1 MSYFKRIALIKS
13 HQKFEPPEHTYVSD
27 LTELCYLGAQVDKDV
42 ELVTIPVSPYTRNP
56 LKTFAKSLKREKFD
70 FVGISSMTA
79 GYTSAREYANI
90 AKQAGAYVSMGGYHP
105 TALTNDVLA
114 DSNVDSVVRGEGDLT
129 FRDLILHGPSEDVPG
144 LSFKNN
150 GDMIHNADAEL
161 VTEMDTLPQPLRR
174 IRPDRYGQKGDN
186 YTIDTLYSS
195 RGCIAK
201 CTFCANDTVNKGFRP
216 RSPEHFIEELE
227 QIHDK
232 NVKKI
237 IKFWDSIFLFDAKR
251 VEQIVELMFKR
262 NLTNF
267 RIITESRSDD
277 VIRCEHLFKEM
288 RRLGFE
294 KIQIGIE
301 SPDPET
307 FKALR
312 KGGSVQK
319 HERAI
324 HIVQDSGMVVDGFL
338 IIGHPH
344 ESEEDIKRYA
354 DFATRL
360 GLDQRA
366 FFFVMTP
373 YPGTQIYREYYEKK
387 LIDSFEWDS
396 YCNFGTVVRLNN
408 LKRSQLRN
416 LLAHCYGVTQG
427 FPYMFNRQKNIP
439 LFIFQLGYTSLAFL
453 YINDVQ
459 VESGLGSRNEFMGSF
474 FKASFGEYREK
485 WKLKWWEK
493 LYKLFFKHFKL
504 RYQISDDDSFVMDF
518 HLGKDEVTL
527 NVRPYEKNDGKLLTL
542 TLDDFDDMHRTL
554 DITDANTL
562 VFLFQKK
569 GKVTNYI
576 HQLYH
581 YIPVLTRVAYGATT
595 LFLKVGWRFLF
606 PSSKAFDFNADQK
619 PLGDRHEVSVPQ
631 E

>member
-13 HQKFEPPEHTYVSD
+13 HQIFEPPEHTYVSD

-42 ELVTIPVSPYTRNP
+42 ELVTIPVSPYDRNP
-56 LKTFAKSLKREKFD
+56 IKKFEKSLKREKFD

-79 GYTSAREYANI
+79 GYTSAQEYAQV

-105 TALTNDVLA
+105 TALTDEVLSDA
-114 DSNVDSVVRGEGDLT
+114 NVDSVVRGEGDLT
-129 FRDLILHGPSEDVPG
+129 FRDLILHGPSEDILG
-144 LSFKNN
+144 LSFKKN
-150 GDMIHNADAEL
+150 GGMIHNPDPEL
-161 VTEMDTLPQPLRR
+161 ITEMDTLPQPLRS
-174 IRPDRYGQKGDN
+174 IRPNRYGQKGDE

-232 NVKKI
+232 NIKKI
-237 IKFWDSIFLFDAKR
+237 VKFWDSIFLFDAKR

-301 SPDPET
+301 SPDPAT

-344 ESEEDIKRYA
+344 ETEEDIKRYA

-387 LIDSFEWDS
+387 LIDSFDWNS

-408 LKRSQLRN
+408 LKRSQLKN

-427 FPYMFNRQKNIP
+427 FSYMFNRQKNIP
-439 LFIFQLGYTSLAFL
+439 LFIFQLGYTAVAIL

-459 VESGLGSRNEFMGSF
+459 VEKGLGTRNEFMGSF
-474 FKASFGEYREK
+474 FKASFGKYREK

-493 LYKLFFKHFKL
+493 LYKLFSNTFKFRL
-504 RYQISDDDSFVMDF
+504 QISEGDSFVMDF
-518 HLGKDEVTL
+518 HLGDDEVTL
-527 NVRPYEKNDGKLLTL
+527 DVRPYEKRDGKLLTV
-542 TLDDFDDMHRTL
+542 TLDDYDYLHRMI
-554 DITDANTL
+554 DVTDANTL

-569 GKVTNYI
+569 GPLINYI

-581 YIPVLTRVAYGATT
+581 FIPVLSRVVLGVTKV
-595 LFLKVGWRFLF
+595 FFNVGWRYLF
-606 PSSKAFDFNADQK
+606 PNSKTFDFKADQK
-619 PLGDRHEVSVPQ
+619 SFGGHPEVSVPQ